1 MNDFVTLA
9 IRTDASRRRHAL
21 GSTVAPNAVDD
32 TTARVKE
39 ATWRRDAAWILAI
52 VVLGLVTRL
61 FRIDHQPL
69 WLDEA
74 LTFQRAHLDLNG
86 LIADSFTNRHMPTYF
101 LLLRLLSPFFGAGDA
116 WLRIPSALFGAMTAG
131 MVFVIARRM
140 ANRYAG
146 IVAGLLM
153 ALSPLQVQYG
163 QEARSYTLVTLLITV
178 ALWGLLRLA
187 QEPNRAAVDIRG
199 ADADRWGW
207 CAYVFGTIA
216 ALDVLSDALPWLIAS
231 NLSLFLIGRGLAS
244 STEARATFRRNWIWS
259 FVAIVLCTVPFYGAI
274 VAFSD
279 GHMLQKFDWIPEL
292 SWQHMWVVAGSV
304 YLMRMV
310 AVVKFDLMHTAVPLL
325 GLLVAAAGI
334 AGLFRLRGRL
344 EGRVLLLSVLVL
356 PLLIL
361 TISLFKSMLLPR
373 YVLWSAAPFF
383 VLVGVGASMLPRRIL
398 AMTTTLLLLLG
409 VVNLGPVYRMETK
422 PRWDMAAA
430 TLAANVRPGDTVFT
444 ADPNAPTM
452 LSVLQPKGELP
463 IQSTALVTSQL
474 DEALARWK
482 QGGRVWAVNGRSA
495 LGQRENLTDFKN
507 RIAALGT
514 PVVEIPQGKEITIL
528 MFQAPDEAE
537 PN

>member
-1 MNDFVTLA
+1 MNDTITTA
-9 IRTDASRRRHAL
+9 IRTDVLYRRHAL
-21 GSTVAPNAVDD
+21 TGRASS
-32 TTARVKE
+32 
-39 ATWRRDAAWILAI
+39 AAYANMIWLLVI
-52 VVLGLVTRL
+52 VMLGLAARL

-74 LTFQRAHLDLNG
+74 LTLQRIHLDLGG
-86 LIADSFTNRHMPTYF
+86 LLADSFSNRHMPTYF
-101 LLLRLLSPFFGAGDA
+101 LLLRLSSAFFGSGDV
-116 WLRIPSALFGAMTAG
+116 WLRVPSALFGAMSAG
-131 MVFVIARRM
+131 MAYVIASRIGTR
-140 ANRYAG
+140 NAG

-163 QEARSYTLVTLLITV
+163 QEARSYSLVTWLIMV

-187 QEPNRAAVDIRG
+187 RHPLRAAIDVRSAEAERMGWG
-199 ADADRWGW
+199 AYA
-207 CAYVFGTIA
+207 AGTIA
-216 ALDVLSDALPWLIAS
+216 ALDVLGDAMPWLIAS
-231 NLSLFLIGRGLAS
+231 NLSLWLIWRSLAPLS
-244 STEARATFRRNWIWS
+244 QTRIAFRRNWLCSI
-259 FVAIVLCTVPFYGAI
+259 VAIVGCTVPFYVAI
-274 VAFSD
+274 FAASD

-304 YLMRMV
+304 YLMRML

-325 GLLVAAAGI
+325 GLMVALAGC
-334 AGLFRLRGRL
+334 AGVVRMHRRLQ
-344 EGRVLLLSVLVL
+344 GRVLLLSVLVL

-361 TISLFKSMLLPR
+361 GISLFKSVLLPR

-383 VLVGVGASMLPRRIL
+383 VLVGLGADLLPRRVL
-398 AMTTTLLLLLG
+398 AIAATLLFLLG

-452 LSVLQPKGELP
+452 LSVLKPKGELP
-463 IQSTALVTSQL
+463 LDATALVTSQL
-474 DEALARWK
+474 DEALLRWR
-482 QGGRVWAVNGRSA
+482 QGSRVWAVNGRSA
-495 LGQRENLTDFKN
+495 LGQREELTDFKN

-514 PVVEIPQGKEITIL
+514 PAVEIPQGKEITIL
-528 MFQAPDEAE
+528 MFPAPDEEAE